1 MTQLVLSGEVSSS
14 DVSGVQIPS
23 LATGLVVAKWAGL
36 TAHTMLGLVPGGVF
50 APAAAVG
57 GAGCLNAWPVLCWRI
72 LLGLSD
78 GVGLGTAFL
87 TGQIWPVVQFQVS
100 LVLRVCGLSPV
111 WQSAGKLR
119 LEDFTQLGLV
129 LSLSGIFAFRM
140 KRQ

>member
-1 MTQLVLSGEVSSS
+1 M
-14 DVSGVQIPS
+14 SGVQILS

-36 TAHTMLGLVPGGVF
+36 TAHTMPGWVPGGIF
-50 APAAAVG
+50 APAATVG

-78 GVGLGTAFL
+78 GVGLGAAFL
-87 TGQIWPVVQFQVS
+87 TGQIWPVVQFQVA

-129 LSLSGIFAFRM
+129 LSLSGVFAFRM